1 MVSKIRELISTGH
14 REVVRVAMTKVM
26 ISMPESTN
34 IEVVHLQITN
44 GQGVWIENVAAR
56 DLDLALRMLRAGVA
70 MASATL
76 EEVEDCPCGALA
88 KGAMH
93 AGGCPEG

>member
-1 MVSKIRELISTGH
+1 MSKESVSTGH
-14 REVVRVAMTKVM
+14 REVVTVAMTKVKLR
-26 ISMPESTN
+26 MPENTG
-34 IEVVHLQITN
+34 IDVVHLQITN
-44 GQGVWIENVAAR
+44 GQGVWLENIAAR

-93 AGGCPEG
+93 AGGCPEA